1 MTYCILN
8 TMDTLLRTAFERAS
22 TQVLNL
28 LPQAVLAALI
38 LLAGIV
44 AASFVY
50 FVCMRIFAIFAVD
63 KIAAK
68 TPLNRVLQRIGIHKT
83 VSQIIALLFFW
94 TTILFTLVF
103 ASELLDLPQVS
114 HVLAIITRFIPQL
127 IAALLLLVGGMI
139 LARFLQTIA
148 RQAIEH
154 LDIGYERFAGQVV
167 YIIILIFAIIAAS
180 EQLGFDLS
188 FLTTNV
194 LLAIFAILLITGIG
208 FVIAARSVLEN
219 IVACYELKSHITIGD
234 MIEIDNLRGSVKSL
248 TFTSVILEHSDKR
261 TVLPAV
267 FFFTHPYTIS

>member
-1 MTYCILN
+1 
-8 TMDTLLRTAFERAS
+8 MDALLRSALERAS
-22 TQVLNL
+22 TQVLDL
-28 LPQAVLAALI
+28 LPQAVLAALV

-44 AASFVY
+44 AASLVY
-50 FVCMRIFAIFAVD
+50 FICMRILAIVAVD
-63 KIAAK
+63 KVVAK
-68 TPLNRVLQRIGIHKT
+68 TPVNHLLSKIGIHKT
-83 VSQIIALLFFW
+83 VSQIVSLLFFW

-114 HVLAIITRFIPQL
+114 HVLSIITRFIPQL
-127 IAALLLLVGGMI
+127 IAALLLLVAGMI

-148 RQAIEH
+148 RQAVEH
-154 LDIGYERFAGQVV
+154 LDIGYERFVGQVV

-194 LLAIFAILLITGIG
+194 LLAIFAILLILGIG

-219 IVACYELKSHITIGD
+219 IVACYELKSHLAVGD
-234 MIEIDNLRGSVKSL
+234 MIEIDHLSGAVQSF
-248 TFTSVILEHSDKR
+248 TFTSVILEHNHKR

-267 FFFTHPYTIS
+267 FFFTHTYTIS

>member
-1 MTYCILN
+1 MEA
-8 TMDTLLRTAFERAS
+8 LLRTAFERAYS
-22 TQVLNL
+22 KVLDL
-28 LPQAVLAALI
+28 LPQAVLAALTVI
-38 LLAGIV
+38 AGII
-44 AASFVY
+44 AASLVY
-50 FVCMRIFAIFAVD
+50 FICMRVLGVFAVD

-68 TPLNRVLQRIGIHKT
+68 TPLNRLLQRIGIHKT
-83 VSQIIALLFFW
+83 VSQIIALLLFW
-94 TTILFTLVF
+94 TTVLFTLVF

-114 HVLAIITRFIPQL
+114 SVLAVITRFIPQL
-127 IAALLLLVGGMI
+127 IAAILLLVAGMI

-154 LDIGYERFAGQVV
+154 LEIGYERFVGQVV
-167 YIIILIFAIIAAS
+167 YIVILTFAIIAAS

-194 LLAIFAILLITGIG
+194 LLAIFAILLIVGIG

-219 IVACYELKSHITIGD
+219 IVACYELKSTIAIGNI
-234 MIEIDNLRGSVKSL
+234 IEMNTLRGEVKSFTL
-248 TFTSVILEHSDKR
+248 TSVILEHSDKR

>member
-1 MTYCILN
+1 
-8 TMDTLLRTAFERAS
+8 MDSLLRSALERAS

-28 LPQAVLAALI
+28 LPQAVLTALV

-50 FVCMRIFAIFAVD
+50 FICMRIFAVFAVD

-68 TPLNRVLQRIGIHKT
+68 TPLHRLLQSIGIHKT
-83 VSQIIALLFFW
+83 ISQIIALLFFW
-94 TTILFTLVF
+94 TTIFFTLVF
-103 ASELLDLPQVS
+103 AAELLDLPQVS

-127 IAALLLLVGGMI
+127 IAALLLLVSGMI
-139 LARFLQTIA
+139 LARFLQTLA

-154 LDIGYERFAGQVV
+154 LEIGYARFVGQVV
-167 YIIILIFAIIAAS
+167 YIVILILAIIAAS

-188 FLTTNV
+188 FLTSNV
-194 LLAIFAILLITGIG
+194 LLAIFAILLIVGIG
-208 FVIAARSVLEN
+208 FVIAARSILEN
-219 IVACYELKSHITIGD
+219 IVACYELKSHIAIGD
-234 MIEIDNLRGSVKSL
+234 VIEINNLSGAVKSF
-248 TFTSVILEHSDKR
+248 TFTSVILEQHHKR